1 MSDTP
6 LKVVFAPGCFD
17 TFEGTQAE
25 LDELMAEISKTFA
38 NMSAEELAEQSR
50 EIDLDHLAE
59 DLDLN
64 PEVLDAMW
72 EQTGRVRKLQ

>member
-1 MSDTP
+1 
-6 LKVVFAPGCFD
+6 
-17 TFEGTQAE
+17 
-25 LDELMAEISKTFA
+25 
-38 NMSAEELAEQSR
+38 MSAVELADQSR
-50 EIDLDHLAE
+50 EFDLEHLAA